1 MAVQASV
8 LISWLGSWE
17 PAQKQKLGILWHWK
31 RIKKLGRTIHSRL
44 LIGLYDFC

>member
-31 RIKKLGRTIHSRL
+31 RIKKLGRTIHLRL